1 MGSSLLITV
10 LCLLGWLAI
19 LAAKSLWAR
28 QVGRWWWSSLAVS
41 LVLGIALGIWLGG
54 FFEYRPPAKL
64 RVLGFPVPVAAFA
77 LEVGS
82 DGQEQWT
89 DFVPPFPELVV
100 AANVLLTAIMSVYPV
115 WAVNTLVR
123 CVFTD
128 LRGKRGEDAP

>member
-1 MGSSLLITV
+1 MEPSLLIAV

-19 LAAKSLWAR
+19 LAVKSLWAR
-28 QVGRWWWSSLAVS
+28 QVGRWWRSSLVVS

-54 FFEYRPPAKL
+54 FFEYRPSAKL

-77 LEVGS
+77 LERGA

-115 WAVNTLVR
+115 WAANTLAR
-123 CVFTD
+123 CVLTD
-128 LRGKRGEDAP
+128 LRGRRGEGAP